1 MPYVLRTP
9 DGQIDSLHRDARAGA
24 QWLPPEHPEL
34 RRFLGAAAP
43 APAPSPVPAR
53 PAGEADASDDAEAG
67 FASLDAGLIR
77 VVEDLVDVLV
87 ARNVINITDL
97 PPEAQHK
104 LFARKNFRERFQRNA
119 LQLFEAPEHLL
130 VGAAPAEGDGT
141 DWLAAVASSG
151 LVGLLG
157 PLPPVAAPRRAATAP
172 LGGPSPGPSGA
183 PAQDPEAARPARSM

>member
-9 DGQIDSLHRDARAGA
+9 DGQIDSLHRDARTGA
-24 QWLPPEHPEL
+24 QWLPPDHPEL
-34 RRFLGAAAP
+34 RRFLASAAP
-43 APAPSPVPAR
+43 AV
-53 PAGEADASDDAEAG
+53 EAAAHPGADPDPESEAG

-97 PPEAQHK
+97 PSEAQHK

-141 DWLAAVASSG
+141 DWLAAVATSG
-151 LVGLLG
+151 LVGLLD
-157 PLPPVAAPRRAATAP
+157 PLAPVPALRRAAPQTAPVAAPAA
-172 LGGPSPGPSGA
+172 A
-183 PAQDPEAARPARSM
+183 PAAGQDPEPMRPERSV

>member
-24 QWLPPEHPEL
+24 QWLPPNHPEL
-34 RRFLGAAAP
+34 QRFLGAAAP
-43 APAPSPVPAR
+43 AR
-53 PAGEADASDDAEAG
+53 PAAEGDAPDEAEAG

-130 VGAAPAEGDGT
+130 VGAAPTEGDGT

-151 LVGLLG
+151 LVGLLD
-157 PLPPVAAPRRAATAP
+157 PLASVPSTRPAAATGAAAPAA
-172 LGGPSPGPSGA
+172 PSTQGS
-183 PAQDPEAARPARSM
+183 AQDPEGLRPARSV

>member
-9 DGQIDSLHRDARAGA
+9 DGQIDSLHRDAHPGA
-24 QWLPPEHPEL
+24 QWLPPDHPEL
-34 RRFLGAAAP
+34 QRFLAAPDAHADGAAP
-43 APAPSPVPAR
+43 
-53 PAGEADASDDAEAG
+53 DDAEAG

-97 PPEAQHK
+97 PSEAQHK

-130 VGAAPAEGDGT
+130 VGAAPAGGDGT
-141 DWLAAVASSG
+141 DWLAAVATSG
-151 LVGLLG
+151 LVGLFD
-157 PLPPVAAPRRAATAP
+157 PLAPV
-172 LGGPSPGPSGA
+172 S
-183 PAQDPEAARPARSM
+183 AARPAVPISPAPAPAAPPAVRGSAQDPGATRPARSV

>member
-24 QWLPPEHPEL
+24 QWLPPDHPEL
-34 RRFLGAAAP
+34 LRFLGASAPGAP
-43 APAPSPVPAR
+43 ASEGDAPD
-53 PAGEADASDDAEAG
+53 EAEAG

-141 DWLAAVASSG
+141 DWLAAVATSG
-151 LVGLLG
+151 LVAMLE
-157 PLPPVAAPRRAATAP
+157 PLASVAAPRRAAPARSAV
-172 LGGPSPGPSGA
+172 PSPSPSVA
-183 PAQDPEAARPARSM
+183 PAQDPEAMRPTRSM